1 MPKKQL
7 RHKMK
12 KQTVRVTEKEDRYA
26 ERVAKK
32 LSKKVGTKIWK
43 EEMYRY
49 SVVKL
54 GMSLGVPTPV
64 QK

>member
-1 MPKKQL
+1 MAKKVIRL
-7 RHKMK
+7 K
-12 KQTVRVTEKEDRYA
+12 KQTVRVTDKEDRYA

-32 LSKKVGTKIWK
+32 LSKEFGTKVWK